1 MASDTADSTISDDF
15 TGLLQTIETDL
26 SAAGNWLDNEAL
38 AGGEALWSILKVAFL
53 LVTSKQA
60 QVIIDVF
67 NHVMTDQAAGKSLE
81 EIETDMLNTASA
93 DELVIL
99 NQAGSVIIQGL
110 LAFIQASNTAAAA
123 AIVASK
129 KR

>member
-1 MASDTADSTISDDF
+1 MASDTKDSTINDDF
-15 TGLLQTIETDL
+15 NSLIDTIETDL

-67 NHVMTDQAAGKSLE
+67 NRVMTDQAAGKSLE

-123 AIVASK
+123 AVVASK
-129 KR
+129 R